1 MRKNGADSQKI
12 PIPGAAGAA
21 VFATLQGLMMHP
33 GGGVVTITKK
43 PVAGGGYIY
52 EVTRDCDS
60 PRATSRK
67 E

>member
-1 MRKNGADSQKI
+1 MNGNGPKI

-21 VFATLQGLMMHP
+21 IAAALLGLATKP
-33 GGGVVTITKK
+33 GPGVVTITKK

-52 EVTRDCDS
+52 EVTRDQDT

-67 E
+67 D